1 MTDFAHRHTSSYYRN
16 FAFASVI
23 LACFAGLPSGNRYN
37 HSAWLLVATVFLG
50 SVYTAVSVLGSSF
63 IEGRGRREHA
73 IYFIL
78 QCVVVTLLLAVSPIR
93 GFFGIIV
100 LPLASQSIFDLRPR
114 NATLVCIYLFVIN
127 IALWAVPYGWSGAS
141 QAVIDYS
148 TGFAFTIV
156 FTIITRRALQARARE
171 QKLREEVESANR
183 QLRDHAEQA
192 EDLATT
198 RERNRVAREIHDGVG
213 HYLTV
218 IKTQLDAAAALLPA
232 QPGPARESILKAAGL
247 SSEAL
252 ADVRRSVGALR
263 ADTGRPPLRE
273 ALRELVA
280 QGSPIPTFAVE
291 GAPRPL
297 TPAVEHALFR
307 AVQEGLTNIRKH
319 ARATSALLILDFRA
333 PQRIRLE
340 LSDNGIGLAPQ
351 PSASGFGL
359 TGLRERI
366 ELLGGQVETANR
378 LDGGFALTVE
388 VPA

>member
-1 MTDFAHRHTSSYYRN
+1 MTNIVHRHTGRFYRN

-23 LACFAGLPSGNRYN
+23 LACFASLSSGYHYHN
-37 HSAWLLVATVFLG
+37 SGWLLLATVVLG
-50 SVYTAVSVLGSSF
+50 SVYTAISVLGSSL
-63 IEGRGRREHA
+63 IEERGPTAHA
-73 IYFIL
+73 IYFGV
-78 QCVVVTLLLAVSPIR
+78 QCAVVTLLIAVSPIR

-100 LPLASQSIFDLRPR
+100 LPLVSQSIFDLRPR
-114 NATLVCIYLFVIN
+114 NATLVCVYLFAIN
-127 IALWAVPYGWSGAS
+127 IALWALTFGWAGARE
-141 QAVIDYS
+141 ALIDYS

-183 QLRDHAEQA
+183 QLRDYAEQA
-192 EDLATT
+192 GDLATT

-218 IKTQLDAAAALLPA
+218 IKTQLDAAATLLPT
-232 QPGPARESILKAAGL
+232 QPGKARESILKAASL
-247 SSEAL
+247 SGEAL
-252 ADVRRSVGALR
+252 DDVRRSVGALR
-263 ADTGRPPLRE
+263 ADTGRPPLPE
-273 ALRELVA
+273 ALKELVA

-297 TPAVEHALFR
+297 TSTVEHALFR
-307 AVQEGLTNIRKH
+307 AAQEGLTNIRKH
-319 ARATSALLILDFRA
+319 ARATSALLILDFRI

-340 LSDNGIGLAPQ
+340 LSDNGVGTIHQ
-351 PSASGFGL
+351 PPGAGFGL